1 MKKHI
6 IQKFMIGLLVIVMV
20 GNSMPM
26 VAQTVSSNESK
37 EIKSLENQMEDEDD
51 VFDPVEE
58 KDENGEYKLL
68 DSGCENG
75 LLYNIYQQEGE
86 NGDKYACIT
95 GYSEDIG
102 SDISVPTHIKGAPVT
117 QLEEGAFNKCENL
130 KSITVPE
137 GVTRIEKELFY
148 NCSNLE
154 NVKLPE
160 SISFIGYYAFGE
172 CTNLTSVN
180 IPENVKEMDQGVFFA
195 CKSLKNIQL
204 PTNLKCIPIRTFLAC
219 KNLEE
224 IAIPE
229 SVVEIGMCAFYNC
242 DKIKKIIIP
251 QNVKIINEDA
261 FGDCNLVEEISVSE
275 ENPVYDSRGN
285 CNAIIE
291 TETNS
296 LVRGCKNTVI
306 PEDISSIGFYAF
318 NGCDGLTS
326 IFIPKGVTF
335 ISPIV
340 DCPDLESIKVAED
353 NPIYD
358 SRNNCNA
365 IIKTDTGRMVVGCKN
380 TIVPDGIT
388 QIGGSAFEGCRDI
401 EGIILPSSVTS
412 IGMYAF
418 TGCTKLQSITISKN
432 IQTIE
437 TYAFL
442 RCVNLKDIYY
452 GGSPSQWETLV
463 AKGDIFYYYDEANE
477 YRDIPYTLHCETQ
490 EEPPTLMPSIVPST
504 APSAAPST
512 KPSVAPMTS
521 AQPSVAPTKVPTVQP
536 SATPSISPAALAGT
550 VLKEESGRAYKVTEV
565 SDGNSKPKVTI
576 TAFSKKDKKAKKV
589 TIPKTVTIDK
599 VTYEVTEVAPKAFKN
614 SKKLENVVIPDTITI
629 LGDSSF
635 EGCKKLKSITI
646 GKNMTTIGKNAFK
659 NCKNLKKITI
669 KSIKLEMIGK
679 SALSGIDKKCVIK
692 VPGKQLKTYKKLFK
706 GKGQKGSVKITK

>member
-1 MKKHI
+1 
-6 IQKFMIGLLVIVMV
+6 MV
-20 GNSMPM
+20 ENSMPM

-95 GYSEDIG
+95 GYREDIG
-102 SDISVPTHIKGAPVT
+102 SDISIPTHIKGAPVT

-148 NCSNLE
+148 NCSNLKS
-154 NVKLPE
+154 VKLPE

-195 CKSLKNIQL
+195 CESLKNIQL

-224 IAIPE
+224 IEIPE

-275 ENPVYDSRGN
+275 ENSVYDSRGN

-291 TETNS
+291 TETNF

-335 ISPIV
+335 ISSIV

-388 QIGGSAFEGCRDI
+388 QIEGSAFEGCRDI

-418 TGCTKLQSITISKN
+418 ADCTKLQSITISKN
-432 IQTIE
+432 MQTIE
-437 TYAFL
+437 THAFL

-452 GGSPSQWETLV
+452 GGSPTQWETLV

-477 YRDIPYTLHCETQ
+477 YRDILYTLHCETQ
-490 EEPPTLMPSIVPST
+490 EEPPAPIPSIVPSA

-512 KPSVAPMTS
+512 KPSAEPTPS
-521 AQPSVAPTKVPTVQP
+521 AQPSAMP
-536 SATPSISPAALAGT
+536 SVNPGASVGT
-550 VLKEESGRAYKVTEV
+550 VLKEKSGRTYKVTEV

-589 TIPKTVTIDK
+589 TIPKTITIDK
-599 VTYEVTEVAPKAFKN
+599 VTYEVTQVAPKAFKN
-614 SKKLENVVIPDTITI
+614 SKKLEKVVIPDTIII

-646 GKNMTTIGKNAFK
+646 GKNVISIGKNAFK

-669 KSIKLEMIGK
+669 KSIKLETIGK
-679 SALSGIDKKCVIK
+679 NALSGIDKKCIIK
-692 VPGKQLKTYKKLFK
+692 VPKKQLKTYKKLLM
-706 GKGQKGSVKITK
+706 GKGQKKSVKITK